1 MQTTGNLGL
10 KKPEGTDIV
19 DIADLNGNMDV
30 LDNAVNG
37 KVDKVTG
44 KQLSTNDY
52 TAAEKTKLAGIA
64 TGANNYT
71 HPATHPPAIIAQD
84 ASNRFVTD
92 AEKTAWNAKETPA
105 GAQAK
110 ADAAVATAKADYIR
124 QPGYAATSGTA
135 TAYSAVLTPAPTT
148 TSDGFGITIVPHV
161 TNGASPTLSVNGL
174 AAAPL
179 KDQKGVA
186 YAAGKLIAGKP
197 YMFRRVGTDFLA
209 DSAGGSGNAVAG
221 DIRAGKTA
229 ATDAGDI
236 TGTLPVQTGGTVTPG
251 ATAVVKAAGIY
262 DAAITVAAVM
272 VPADKVLAGTTI
284 AGTAGTI
291 PVRNSTNGAGG
302 TAHHPTTEFSVG
314 AYTVGDSANY
324 VYLRPNQNNAR
335 VAYDGDVWVR
345 AAAPDLIPQNFL
357 AGKTVLGMNGS
368 IASQAAN
375 TNAVSTG
382 WDGNN
387 LFVRIPN
394 GAYLTNTVMNS
405 PEIIVSATMA
415 RADPNIQPGNIR
427 AGVWVYGVVGNLQ
440 PNTASAV
447 SLVLKGQQGDGTAVV
462 ATIPAG
468 ATFASMCGSLRFY
481 TYSQSNNANRVIV
494 YLQNQWGQRISL
506 GGVYGGS
513 TTYEYAGFYFDRNQR
528 KLITGI
534 TNAGGG
540 NAYGNGEKGG
550 WSSSYAQ
557 DGMLQMEADG
567 VFPADFNAAGELN
580 IIGTIS
586 GAYGTGYAGAMAN
599 GYMIY
604 Y

>member
-19 DIADLNGNMDV
+19 DIADLNGNMDI

-64 TGANNYT
+64 TGATNYT

-92 AEKTAWNAKETPA
+92 TEKTAWNAKETPA

-110 ADAAVATAKADYIR
+110 ADAAVAAAKADYIR

-135 TAYSAVLTPAPTT
+135 AAYIVVLTPAPTT
-148 TSDGFGITIVPHV
+148 TPDGFGITIVPHV
-161 TNGASPTLSVNGL
+161 TNGANPTLSVNGL
-174 AAAPL
+174 TAAPL

-197 YMFRRVGTDFLA
+197 YAFRRVGTDFLA

-236 TGTLPVQTGGTVTPG
+236 TGTLQVQTGGTVTPG
-251 ATAVVKAAGIY
+251 ATAVVKPAGIY
-262 DAAITVAAVM
+262 DTAITVTAVP
-272 VPADKVLAGTTI
+272 VPANKVLAGTTI
-284 AGTAGTI
+284 AGTNGTMPDRTRGAAGGYTTAVSVKGDWSGSLVMEPPAGYYESGKNADGFGTVLATDSNYVPSSI
-291 PVRNSTNGAGG
+291 LSGRSIFGVPGSVPVITSGEDPATGIGIWGDGGLAVYPREGYRKGGSGAGEIKVPLSMLR
-302 TAHHPTTEFSVG
+302 TAVPL
-314 AYTVGDSANY
+314 Y
-324 VYLRPNQNNAR
+324 
-335 VAYDGDVWVR
+335 
-345 AAAPDLIPQNFL
+345 
-357 AGKTVLGMNGS
+357 
-368 IASQAAN
+368 
-375 TNAVSTG
+375 
-382 WDGNN
+382 
-387 LFVRIPN
+387 
-394 GAYLTNTVMNS
+394 
-405 PEIIVSATMA
+405 PEYIK
-415 RADPNIQPGNIR
+415 
-427 AGVWVYGVVGNLQ
+427 AGVNMFNVIGTLQ
-440 PNTASAV
+440 PSTASAV
-447 SLVLKGQQGDGTAVV
+447 SLVLKGQQGDGTAVM

-468 ATFASMCGSLRFY
+468 ATFASMCGSFRFY

-513 TTYEYAGFYFDRNQR
+513 NTYEYAGFYFDRNQR
-528 KLITGI
+528 KLITI
-534 TNAGGG
+534 QTNSGGG

-550 WSSSYAQ
+550 WSFSYAE
-557 DGMLQMEADG
+557 DGMLQMGAYG
-567 VFPADFNAAGELN
+567 VFPAEFNAAGELN
-580 IIGTIS
+580 IIGTIT
-586 GAYGTGYAGAMAN
+586 GAYGAGYAGAMAN